1 MSKDDES
8 AARTRQQVDKAVR
21 WLEKRYFT
29 QEVRAKK
36 RLKANKND
44 MDSH

>member
-21 WLEKRYFT
+21 WLEKCYFT
-29 QEVRAKK
+29 EESAFGLDNSLDEV
-36 RLKANKND
+36 
-44 MDSH
+44 